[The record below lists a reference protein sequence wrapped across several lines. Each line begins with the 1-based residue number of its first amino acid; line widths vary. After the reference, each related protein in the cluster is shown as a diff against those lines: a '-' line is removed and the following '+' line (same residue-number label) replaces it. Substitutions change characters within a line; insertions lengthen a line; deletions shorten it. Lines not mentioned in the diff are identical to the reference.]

1 MSPTRSLPRTP
12 QAEPLPPPPPPARK
26 RTTPS
31 YPRRPRPR
39 RPPSPRG
46 KRRGRG
52 KQRGGGDKKKH
63 GGPDDPLV
71 GSSVHVPYPTG
82 VEVGTVTGAHARKS
96 GVVWVRYPENP
107 ELYEVPRGLLFT
119 EAEAAAA
126 HPQKARPGKKTPINP
141 PAKPQTEPANPPTN
155 RQEVPKPHQTTTSEP
170 TSSPKDT
177 QPTAPLWDPKKGSQE
192 V

>member
-12 QAEPLPPPPPPARK
+12 QAEPSPPARK
-26 RTTPS
+26 RTTPPTPEDQGHAG
-31 YPRRPRPR
+31 PRAQ
-39 RPPSPRG
+39 G
-46 KRRGRG
+46 GREG
-52 KQRGGGDKKKH
+52 GGGSKGGGDKKKDR
-63 GGPDDPLV
+63 GPDDPLV

-96 GVVWVRYPENP
+96 RVVWVRYPDNP

-155 RQEVPKPHQTTTSEP
+155 RQEVPKPHQTTTTEP

-177 QPTAPLWDPKKGSQE
+177 QPTAPLWDPKNGSQE